1 LRVPLILR
9 GPGVPARRLPGPAS
23 VVDIASTVLSAFGLS
38 GEQLDGIDL
47 LGPGVAKA
55 LAERDVYA
63 ESMYPQRFGWSAQ
76 RALYDGRY
84 KLIDGPRRELYD
96 LREDPFEK
104 HNLAGTRITVVE
116 AMRRRLEAYGG
127 AEREVADPGPNAE
140 LRERLASLG
149 YVSGGPAP
157 PPDHASGSRDPK
169 DHIGTFN
176 DMTAV
181 QWHQA
186 ARRSRVCK

>member
-1 LRVPLILR
+1 MVLCAGGAALEVR
-9 GPGVPARRLPGPAS
+9 AHA
-23 VVDIASTVLSAFGLS
+23 TVLNAFGLS

-55 LAERDVYA
+55 LAEREVYA
-63 ESMYPQRFGWSAQ
+63 ESMYPLRFGWSAQ

-104 HNLAGTRITVVE
+104 HNLAETRVSVVE
-116 AMRRRLEAYGG
+116 GMRRRLEAYGG

-169 DHIGTFN
+169 DHIGRFN
-176 DMTAV
+176 EITGV
-181 QWHQA
+181 QWHEA
-186 ARRSRVCK
+186 ARRRSMCR